1 MAAKRLVID
10 GFAQLELNNVAFRR
24 DGRVEAQCSLDETD
38 FEGKVAENG
47 MILAIDNVSRTIKLP
62 YDGAVLY
69 GLNYS
74 AEHLYEDAKIGLK
87 NFKLG
92 VGDVL
97 PRLGLLDNG
106 DKFTTNCISYD
117 PAVDTDWSDDEDVKE
132 ALAEMEN
139 PIYGGIS
146 ADGSILI
153 SETKPQKGPVLLAT
167 KATTMPDGQFGVKFQ
182 VIQA

>member
-24 DGRVEAQCSLDETD
+24 DGRVEAQCFLDETD
-38 FEGKVAENG
+38 FENEVAENG
-47 MILAIDNVSRTIKLP
+47 MILAIDNVSRTIKMP
-62 YDGAVLY
+62 HDDAVLY

-74 AEHLYEDAKIGLK
+74 AEHLYEDGKMGLK
-87 NFKLG
+87 NFKLE

-97 PRLGLLDNG
+97 PRLGLLDSG

-117 PAVDTDWSDDEDVKE
+117 SAVDTDWSDDEDVKE
-132 ALAEMEN
+132 ALVEMES
-139 PIYGGIS
+139 PVYGGIS
-146 ADGSILI
+146 EDGSILI
-153 SETKPQKGPVLLAT
+153 SETKPEEGPVLLAT
-167 KATTMPDGQFGVKFQ
+167 NATTMPDGQFGVKFQ

>member
-10 GFAQLELNNVAFRR
+10 GSAQLELNNVAFRR
-24 DGRVEAQCSLDETD
+24 DGRVEAQCSLDATD

-74 AEHLYEDAKIGLK
+74 AEHLYEDGKIGLK

-97 PRLGLLDNG
+97 PRLGLFDKG

-117 PAVDTDWSDDEDVKE
+117 PAVDTDWSDDDDVKE
-132 ALAEMEN
+132 ALAEMES
-139 PIYGGIS
+139 PVYGGIS
-146 ADGSILI
+146 GDGSILI
-153 SETKPQKGPVLLAT
+153 SETKPEEGPVLLAI

-182 VIQA
+182 VVQA

>member
-24 DGRVEAQCSLDETD
+24 DGRVEAQCFLDKTD

-47 MILAIDNVSRTIKLP
+47 MILAIDNASRTIKLP
-62 YDGAVLY
+62 HNGAVLY

-74 AEHLYEDAKIGLK
+74 AEHLYEDGKIGLK

-117 PAVDTDWSDDEDVKE
+117 PAVDTDWSDDDDVKE
-132 ALAEMEN
+132 ALVEMEN

-153 SETKPQKGPVLLAT
+153 SETKPAKGPVLLAT
-167 KATTMPDGQFGVKFQ
+167 NATTMPDGQFGVKFQ
-182 VIQA
+182 VVQA

>member
-24 DGRVEAQCSLDETD
+24 DGRVEAQCFLDETD

-47 MILAIDNVSRTIKLP
+47 MILAIDNASRTIKLP
-62 YDGAVLY
+62 HDDAVLY

-74 AEHLYEDAKIGLK
+74 AEHLYEDGKMGLK

-117 PAVDTDWSDDEDVKE
+117 SAVDTDWSGDNAVKE
-132 ALAEMEN
+132 ALVEMEN

-146 ADGSILI
+146 DNGSILI
-153 SETKPQKGPVLLAT
+153 SETKPEKGPVLLAIN
-167 KATTMPDGQFGVKFQ
+167 ATTMPDGQFGVKFQ
-182 VIQA
+182 VVQA

>member
-47 MILAIDNVSRTIKLP
+47 MILAIDNTSRTIKLP
-62 YDGAVLY
+62 HDGAVLY

-117 PAVDTDWSDDEDVKE
+117 SAVDTDWSDDEDVKE
-132 ALAEMEN
+132 ALVEMEN

-146 ADGSILI
+146 GDGSILI
-153 SETKPQKGPVLLAT
+153 SETKPTEGPVLLAT